1 MNYAVDARL
10 VAGSGNVLTR
20 AAVAGLG
27 IVQTFEYHVAAELA
41 RGELELLLEEYEPE
55 PRGVHALFAR
65 QKSAVP
71 KVRVFIDFLAELF
84 AFTPANLTGRKR
96 R

>member
-1 MNYAVDARL
+1 MVDARL

-20 AAVAGLG
+20 AVVAGLG
-27 IVQTFEYHVAAELA
+27 IVQTFEYHVATELA
-41 RGELELLLEEYEPE
+41 RGELEIILEEYEPE
-55 PRGVHALFAR
+55 PRMVHALFAR
-65 QKSAVP
+65 QKSTVP

-84 AFTPANLTGRKR
+84 ASTTADMASRKR